1 MSERPASLTPDPIE
15 QEHRER
21 LLPWV
26 TKGVNLIAV
35 KIEDARAHAENA
47 VTATLKATPDGRPS
61 LAKIRANRSYA
72 AALNRI
78 DELWSALGGPSVTSS
93 SGLIHDATGSF
104 YQDSWRIWLERHD
117 PEFRVSGQEPTRA
130 QLAYVRSLLWFGVPV
145 RTAFESQFATT
156 RTSLLQ
162 SISVAGA
169 SGFRVGASRTDFF
182 ETWERQTLDRLM
194 PRMGLALNDANQR
207 ADLQAMVD
215 TIRPEF
221 RDEP

>member
-1 MSERPASLTPDPIE
+1 MSDRPASLDGDPIE
-15 QEHRER
+15 QEHRAR

-26 TKGVNLIAV
+26 TKGVDLIQGKV
-35 KIEDARAHAENA
+35 EDARAHAENA

-93 SGLIHDATGSF
+93 AGFIHDATGSF
-104 YQDSWRIWLERHD
+104 YRDSWRIWLERHD
-117 PEFRVSGQEPTRA
+117 PEFTTSATEPTRA
-130 QLAYVRSLLWFGVPV
+130 QLAHVRSLLWFGVPV
-145 RTAFESQFATT
+145 RTGFEPLFATC
-156 RTSLLQ
+156 RSSLL
-162 SISVAGA
+162 SAMSVAGSTA
-169 SGFRVGASRTDFF
+169 GTRRSAA
-182 ETWERQTLDRLM
+182 ETLAGWEQQALGRLM

-215 TIRPEF
+215 TLKPEY
-221 RDEP
+221 RD